1 MKPLTEVVDRCLS
14 MMKPHKLFDWAEWWT
29 NVVEEGETPRNKSYE
44 YYKFIMKRNRLKKS
58 VNKELEARRLPERLI
73 CVGNGKGVY
82 LVNETGEHNV
92 ADTTIHK
99 RVCKIVRAFEISHKE
114 MTKLAHCQRLLPED
128 QKALL
133 RTSDLMELHGNTIIG
148 TIAKIKALPPA
159 TKTRLL
165 KSLGIDTKSKKKDEQ
180 VEDSFYE

>member
-1 MKPLTEVVDRCLS
+1 MKPLAEVVDRCLI
-14 MMKPHKLFDWAEWWT
+14 MMKPNQLFDWEKWWT
-29 NVVEEGETPRNKSYE
+29 NIVQDGEAPCNKSWE

-58 VNKELEARRLPERLI
+58 INKEFEARRLPERLM

-82 LVNETGEHNV
+82 LINELGEHNV

-99 RVCKIVRAFEISHKE
+99 RVCKIVRSFEISHKE
-114 MTKLAHCQRLLPED
+114 MTKLAHCQRLSPED

-133 RTSDLMELHGNTIIG
+133 RTSDLMELHGNTMIG
-148 TIAKIKALPPA
+148 TIAKIKSLPAP

-165 KSLGIDTKSKKKDEQ
+165 KSLGIDNK
-180 VEDSFYE
+180 